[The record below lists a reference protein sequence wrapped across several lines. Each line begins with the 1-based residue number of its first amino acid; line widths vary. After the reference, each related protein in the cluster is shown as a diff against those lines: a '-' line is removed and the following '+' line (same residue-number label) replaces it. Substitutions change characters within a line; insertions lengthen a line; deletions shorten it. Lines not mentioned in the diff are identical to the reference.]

1 MAERVRRR
9 AIVTAVAC
17 AVLLCVVHQLAV
29 RTRAGQ
35 AFEDAVLDAH
45 LATAAEPHARTA
57 VRALRGVS
65 VFSLAGAIT
74 AVFAIGMLR
83 RRPALGVT
91 SAGLIAA
98 AVLATEIAKLL
109 VVRPLLLESG
119 VHREDQSFP
128 SGHTAVAMSVMCG
141 LALVAPYRMRVAAI
155 FAGSLWAIGI
165 AVATVTGNYHRP
177 SDTLGAELITL
188 VCVCAAIVPLT
199 RHGVRQAPPKA
210 GRAGRRLLAAGYAV
224 TAAAALAIAA
234 VRQDVFTA
242 GWAIALAGGCLTTL
256 TLLALLGTADLAG
269 PAERPAPRP
278 RSASARG
285 RDFPD
290 RCTAVT
296 ETVIL
301 DYAT

>member
-141 LALVAPYRMRVAAI
+141 LALVSPYRMRVAAI
-155 FAGSLWAIGI
+155 FLGSLWAIGI

-188 VCVCAAIVPLT
+188 ICVCAAIVLLT
-199 RHGVRQAPPKA
+199 GRGVRQASPDT
-210 GRAGRRLLAAGYAV
+210 GRAVRRLLATGYAV
-224 TAAAALAIAA
+224 TAAAALAFAA
-234 VRQDVFTA
+234 VRQDVYTA

-256 TLLALLGTADLAG
+256 ILLALLGTADLAG
-269 PAERPAPRP
+269 PAERPASGHR
-278 RSASARG
+278 AAAGTG
-285 RDFPD
+285 RDLPG
-290 RCTAVT
+290 RCTTVT
-296 ETVIL
+296 
-301 DYAT
+301 

>member
-1 MAERVRRR
+1 MAESVRRR
-9 AIVTAVAC
+9 AIVTAVVC
-17 AVLLCVVHQLAV
+17 AVLLCVVHLLAV

-35 AFEDAVLDAH
+35 AFEDAVLDAY
-45 LATAAEPHARTA
+45 LAAAGGQHARSA
-57 VRALRGVS
+57 VRALESVS
-65 VFSLAGAIT
+65 VFSLAGAII
-74 AVFAIGMLR
+74 AVFAIGMRR
-83 RRPALGVT
+83 RRPTLALTASV
-91 SAGLIAA
+91 LIAV
-98 AVLATEIAKLL
+98 AVIATEIVKLL

-141 LALVAPYRMRVAAI
+141 LALVSPYRMRVAAV

-188 VCVCAAIVPLT
+188 ICVCAAIVPLT
-199 RHGVRQAPPKA
+199 RGGVRQAAPDT

-224 TAAAALAIAA
+224 TAAAALAFAA

-256 TLLALLGTADLAG
+256 TLLTLLGTADFAG
-269 PAERPAPRP
+269 PAQRPAARP
-278 RSASARG
+278 RAASAGG

-290 RCTAVT
+290 RCTTVT
-296 ETVIL
+296 
-301 DYAT
+301 